1 MSEETYNVYRVYYR
15 GSLFARFFTH
25 GHAQRWI
32 NTQTLGG
39 ADPQDFEVMVQ
50 ECLSYE

>member
-1 MSEETYNVYRVYYR
+1 MSEETYNVYRVFYR
-15 GSLFARFFTH
+15 NSLKARFFTH
-25 GHAQRWI
+25 DHAQRWI
-32 NTQTLGG
+32 SAEVRSG